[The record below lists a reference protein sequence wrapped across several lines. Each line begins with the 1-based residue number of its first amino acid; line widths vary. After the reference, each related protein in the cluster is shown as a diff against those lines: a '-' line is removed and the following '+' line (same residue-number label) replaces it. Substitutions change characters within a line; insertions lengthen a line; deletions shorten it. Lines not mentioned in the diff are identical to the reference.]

1 MKTFAIFYEAKRVT
15 KIGTKAKKLP
25 EGVEQLPDGTYRGT
39 RYNGDEITYAL
50 DPQLKNRHRIDGP
63 AYEDEEWKQWWVNG
77 QLHRIDG
84 PASIEPGY
92 ECWWVNGERHRMD
105 GPAVIGTDTDGTND
119 DHDDEWWVNGKQF
132 TEDDYN
138 DLMQRLS
145 TLTDD
150 SDKEATIAVA
160 TMFD

>member
-1 MKTFAIFYEAKRVT
+1 MKTFAIFYEAKRVA

-50 DPQLKNRHRIDGP
+50 DPELKH
-63 AYEDEEWKQWWVNG
+63 
-77 QLHRIDG
+77 LHRIDG
-84 PASIEPGY
+84 PAVESKDRKEWWLNGQRHRVGGPAFISHRY
-92 ECWWVNGERHRMD
+92 EEWYVNGKLHRIG
-105 GPAVIGTDTDGTND
+105 GPAIVGPGDKQWYVD
-119 DHDDEWWVNGKQF
+119 GKQF
-132 TEDDYN
+132 TEDEYN
-138 DLMQRLS
+138 HLMQRLS

-150 SDKEATIAVA
+150 SDKEATIAAA